1 MIGIICIS
9 EGGICTKLKI
19 GSALLILTIIVG
31 LSCAGEWDFNP
42 KYADRNVIKYKYINE
57 EDVEGNGYMMV
68 RDEVNTNNLSLLEY
82 MHGSGSIDY
91 AYVMNATQKTT
102 HGDDD
107 YYTINKGGGWTLNPA
122 GANSMI
128 NFTIQK
134 DIVQSPTGFAFAN
147 GWYAARPIVYDSFLK
162 EKTVAKSYQ
171 EAIVMH
177 HQLEYAR
184 AYKGDIAV
192 DLNCTGPTYDSNGVG
207 RVGMRIEDYVTQG
220 TVHIGQLLTDTVDGS
235 NSFKTQGW
243 RKPIIDM
250 DNDYVGDFHIKKNMM
265 IEIEKA
271 NEADKK
277 DWLPCCFGG
286 YFDVDEVMRKPI
298 SEEGIFDCTCRNTSI
313 STYKPK
319 WNTTMAQFPNDVY
332 AKKP

>member
-1 MIGIICIS
+1 MN
-9 EGGICTKLKI
+9 LQF
-19 GSALLILTIIVG
+19 GSAILILLIIIGPG
-31 LSCAGEWDFNP
+31 LAGEWDFNP
-42 KYADRNVIKYKYINE
+42 DYADRNAFKYKYINE
-57 EDVEGNGYMMV
+57 EDIEGNGYMMV

-91 AYVMNATQKTT
+91 AYIMNSTQKTI
-102 HGDDD
+102 HGEND
-107 YYTINKGGGWTLNPA
+107 YYIMNENGGYVQMPS
-122 GANSMI
+122 GADSSI

-147 GWYAARPIVYDSFLK
+147 GWYAERPIAYDSFLK

-192 DLNCTGPTYDSNGVG
+192 DLNCTGPTYDANGVG
-207 RVGMRIEDYVTQG
+207 RVSMKLEDVVTQG
-220 TVHIGQLLTDTVDGS
+220 TVHIGQILSDTVKGS

-250 DNDYVGDFHIKKNMM
+250 DNDYVGDFHIKKNMA
-265 IEIEKA
+265 IEVEKSKPY
-271 NEADKK
+271 EYE

-286 YFDVDEVMRKPI
+286 YFDMNEEMRKPI
-298 SEEGIFDCTCRNTSI
+298 LEDGIFDCTCRNRSI
-313 STYKPK
+313 STYKPE
-319 WNTTMAQFPNDVY
+319 WNASMAQFPTSLFINK
-332 AKKP
+332 A